1 MLSPKLYVAL
11 SENGVN
17 IIRSKLPT
25 IFHYACLEF
34 LRWKTTI
41 ANNHCLVKLSIL
53 KYLNIRGPKTLVLG
67 GKDNFY
73 NSHLNKRKTCL
84 DYHNIAVIHL
94 TYK

>member
-67 GKDNFY
+67 GKENFY
-73 NSHLNKRKTCL
+73 KRKICL
-84 DYHNIAVIHL
+84 DYHNITVIHL